1 MNFKLHHPEILDLIL
16 TSYFEHDCHE
26 IHKIYCATYDCAY
39 SYLGCED
46 FDTLTKDPNQPTD
59 VHPSL
64 LLTSIEVTVFNQ
76 VSVGAA
82 YACRYLVFTDGYSTD
97 QTYGWQRSGFG
108 GYNTLLQVYKMNQEA
123 EKRNLRITRHWQN
136 FSGHIN
142 LPNSP

>member
-1 MNFKLHHPEILDLIL
+1 MSL
-16 TSYFEHDCHE
+16 
-26 IHKIYCATYDCAY
+26 AY
-39 SYLGCED
+39 AGCED
-46 FDTLTKDPNQPTD
+46 FNTLTKDPNRPTE

-97 QTYGWQRSGFG
+97 QTYGWQRGRFG

-123 EKRNLRITRHWQN
+123 EKRNLLNYQALAKFFRAYQFIQLTQIFGDIPYSEALTGR
-136 FSGHIN
+136 
-142 LPNSP
+142 